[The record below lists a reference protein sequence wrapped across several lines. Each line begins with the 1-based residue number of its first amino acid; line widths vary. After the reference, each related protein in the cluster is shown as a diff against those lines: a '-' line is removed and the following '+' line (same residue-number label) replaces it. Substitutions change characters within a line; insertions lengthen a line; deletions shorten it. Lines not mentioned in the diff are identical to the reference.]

1 MTCKATLNCGLRTG
15 QTLGARIR
23 AAAGGAFALA
33 LLLSAADVSGTLW
46 AGQQSQQ
53 GPPASTSAQKD
64 TTQADKSTKGGAGL
78 PADKFL
84 PRGKKL
90 CMTDGNYQI
99 VRSYERQGDS
109 VRYYSLERSAWEEIP
124 ASLID
129 WEATKKAEADQER
142 QQKELADAVRERE
155 RQRNAVEVLDVDA
168 SLEVAPGLILPQDE
182 GMFAVAN
189 KKITFLPQTRTM
201 LKADKKRV
209 IEKIFIPGPILSTR
223 QLMEIKGK
231 HAILRLPAG
240 EVEFFYRTAADA
252 EGEPD
257 VELVHAKEK
266 GDARMV
272 EWISTDI
279 VGNKDTD
286 FKEVSLLRWQVAK
299 GVYRYTIAQPLDPGE
314 YALAVILPE
323 GEGINMFVWDFGLD
337 NAAPSPSK
345 PK

>member
-1 MTCKATLNCGLRTG
+1 
-15 QTLGARIR
+15 
-23 AAAGGAFALA
+23 
-33 LLLSAADVSGTLW
+33 
-46 AGQQSQQ
+46 
-53 GPPASTSAQKD
+53 
-64 TTQADKSTKGGAGL
+64 
-78 PADKFL
+78 
-84 PRGKKL
+84 
-90 CMTDGNYQI
+90 MTDGNYQI

-168 SLEVAPGLILPQDE
+168 SLEVGPGLILPQDE

-189 KKITFLPQTRTM
+189 KKITLLPQTRTM

-209 IEKIFIPGPILSTR
+209 IEKIFMPVPILSTR

-337 NAAPSPSK
+337 NSAPSPSK